1 MSADVYRR
9 SLELHRASRGK
20 IALSGKMPVNSMAD
34 LALAYTP
41 GVAEPCREIARDR
54 ETIYDVTAKGN
65 MVAVV
70 TDGSAVLGLGDI
82 GPDAALPVMEGKAV
96 LFKRF
101 AGIDAFPICIASRD
115 TDEIVRTASLITS
128 SFGGINLEDISSPRC
143 FEVERR
149 LQEACDIPVFHDDQ
163 HGTAVIVLSG
173 LLNALKVVGKNL
185 SDVKT
190 VISGAGAA
198 GIAICRFLMS
208 AGAGNVILCDR
219 GGALYAGR
227 GEGMNRAKEEIAAV
241 SNPAGERGRLFDVLK
256 GADVFLGLS
265 GPGVIDRSMV
275 GSMATG
281 AIVFAMANPTPE
293 IYPEEALAAGAAVV
307 ATGRSDFPNQ
317 INNCLGFPGIFRGA
331 LDVRASVI
339 NEEMKLA
346 ASYALASLVTDAEL
360 RHDRIIAEV
369 MDERVVPAIAL
380 AVAEAAHRTGVAR
393 VRPL

>member
-1 MSADVYRR
+1 
-9 SLELHRASRGK
+9 
-20 IALSGKMPVNSMAD
+20 
-34 LALAYTP
+34 
-41 GVAEPCREIARDR
+41 
-54 ETIYDVTAKGN
+54 
-65 MVAVV
+65 
-70 TDGSAVLGLGDI
+70 
-82 GPDAALPVMEGKAV
+82 
-96 LFKRF
+96 
-101 AGIDAFPICIASRD
+101 
-115 TDEIVRTASLITS
+115 
-128 SFGGINLEDISSPRC
+128 
-143 FEVERR
+143 
-149 LQEACDIPVFHDDQ
+149 
-163 HGTAVIVLSG
+163 
-173 LLNALKVVGKNL
+173 
-185 SDVKT
+185 
-190 VISGAGAA
+190 
-198 GIAICRFLMS
+198 
-208 AGAGNVILCDR
+208 
-219 GGALYAGR
+219 
-227 GEGMNRAKEEIAAV
+227 MNRAKEEIATV
-241 SNPAGERGRLFDVLK
+241 SNPAGERGRLSEVLK

-265 GPGVIDRSMV
+265 GPGVIDRAMV

-369 MDERVVPAIAL
+369 MDERVVPAIAS